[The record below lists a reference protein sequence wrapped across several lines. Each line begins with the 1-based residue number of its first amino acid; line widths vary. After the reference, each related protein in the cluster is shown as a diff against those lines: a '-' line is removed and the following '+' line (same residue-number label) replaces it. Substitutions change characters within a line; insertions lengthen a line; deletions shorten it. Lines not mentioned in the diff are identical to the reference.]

1 MEVCNLPKRCVDSN
15 SDVVVKYAK
24 FCFEIFYLFELKC
37 SVMQNVTEKFKFY
50 RFYKSSSF
58 CYHWH

>member
-1 MEVCNLPKRCVDSN
+1 MEVYLPKRCVHSN

-24 FCFEIFYLFELKC
+24 FCFEIFYLFELKKC

>member
-24 FCFEIFYLFELKC
+24 FCFVIFYLFELKW
-37 SVMQNVTEKFKFY
+37 SVMQNVTEKI
-50 RFYKSSSF
+50 
-58 CYHWH
+58 